1 MVIIEIADYRLLNRC
16 IKLVNLFSLI
26 DLLKHSKKTVGLL
39 TYIHKVHV
47 SLKSSPKLSVIFR
60 PSIFYL
66 SFYQFVWTYRCWIFR
81 RHHVTPS
88 DTTWRLKPSRDGK
101 FDHYNHVVIMHD
113 TRTLVVIG
121 HMTSHMTVGKM
132 IPIGNVFLP
141 NKFQKSKLSIIVF
154 KNVFVP
160 IKNRTVSII
169 EI

>member
-1 MVIIEIADYRLLNRC
+1 
-16 IKLVNLFSLI
+16 
-26 DLLKHSKKTVGLL
+26 
-39 TYIHKVHV
+39 
-47 SLKSSPKLSVIFR
+47 
-60 PSIFYL
+60 
-66 SFYQFVWTYRCWIFR
+66 
-81 RHHVTPS
+81 
-88 DTTWRLKPSRDGK
+88 
-101 FDHYNHVVIMHD
+101 MHD
-113 TRTLVVIG
+113 RRTLVVIG